1 MRTLKGVLGF
11 FVCLFLFFWWGW
23 VGEGFWRREVSISWT
38 RGGAGSSRTRM
49 GSSLSHSYSM
59 SGMGLPLSLQL
70 VLLRSKSWVKILVVV
85 HSLSCV
91 WLFVTPWTGA
101 CQAALSFT
109 ISWSLLKFMSTESVM
124 PSNHLILCHPLLLPL
139 VFPSVRVFSSESAL
153 RIRWPKYWSFSF
165 NIRMLLK
172 SPFIFTRVF
181 MRNHKTNLNLE
192 VAGNH
197 S

>member
-1 MRTLKGVLGF
+1 MNLKEDPERCF
-11 FVCLFLFFWWGW
+11 CFWFWFWWGW

-59 SGMGLPLSLQL
+59 SGMGFPLSLQL
-70 VLLRSKSWVKILVVV
+70 VLLRSKSWVKTLVVV
-85 HSLSCV
+85 QPLSCV

-124 PSNHLILCHPLLLPL
+124 PSNHLILCHLFLLLSQHQGL
-139 VFPSVRVFSSESAL
+139 FQQVSSSHQMAKVLEFHH
-153 RIRWPKYWSFSF
+153 KHQSFQW
-165 NIRMLLK
+165 
-172 SPFIFTRVF
+172 IFTVDF
-181 MRNHKTNLNLE
+181 L
-192 VAGNH
+192 
-197 S
+197 